1 MENCEYIFQPQ
12 VSVDPLLRAF
22 VIENALAG
30 YNYPPHWHENME
42 FLYCVSGTGSLRYN
56 GKMYTLQPGD
66 LIAVNTEVFHH
77 LYSETPMYF
86 HCLIPDRRFCKA
98 SGIPTSE
105 LRFLEQI
112 TDPVAVS
119 AFLQIFDAY
128 DRFRQSGKLYDVAPF
143 HARILDFL
151 HLLCEKHRMQGG
163 SIATPHRN
171 ELVKATMI
179 YIEQHLTQPMTL
191 DAIAAHVGVDKYHL
205 TKEFKRVIGRT
216 IFDTILM
223 LRCAEAKRQLLNGTS
238 VAQAARACGFENM
251 SYFTRTF
258 KKYQGELP
266 SRYLKK

>member
-1 MENCEYIFQPQ
+1 MESSEYIFQPQ
-12 VSVDPLLRAF
+12 VHVDPLLKAF
-22 VIENALAG
+22 VIQNSPAE
-30 YNYPPHWHENME
+30 YNYPPNWHENIE

-56 GKMYTLQPGD
+56 EKMYALKEGD
-66 LIAVNTEVFHH
+66 LIIVNSEMFHYI
-77 LYSETPMYF
+77 YSDTPMYF

-105 LRFLEQI
+105 LRFQEQI
-112 TDPVAVS
+112 RDPDAVN

-128 DRFRQSGKLYDVAPF
+128 NRFLQNGCTYDVASF

-151 HLLCEKHRMQGG
+151 HLLCEKYLIHNN
-163 SIATPHRN
+163 SVPPHRN
-171 ELVKATMI
+171 ELVKATMV

-223 LRCAEAKRQLLNGTS
+223 LRCAEAKRQLQNGTS
-238 VAQAARACGFENM
+238 VAQAARTCGFENM
-251 SYFTRTF
+251 SYFTRAF
-258 KKYQGELP
+258 KKYQNALP
-266 SRYLKK
+266 SSYLQK

>member
-1 MENCEYIFQPQ
+1 MENNEYIFQPQ

-42 FLYCVSGTGSLRYN
+42 FLYCVSGTGTLRYN
-56 GKMYTLQPGD
+56 GKIYTMQPGD

-77 LYSETPMYF
+77 LYSEEPMYF

-105 LRFLEQI
+105 LRFQEQLS
-112 TDPVAVS
+112 DPTAVS
-119 AFLQIFDAY
+119 AFLQIFEAY
-128 DRFRQSGKLYDVAPF
+128 DQFKQSGNTYDVAPF
-143 HARILDFL
+143 HARTLDFL
-151 HLLCEKHRMQGG
+151 HLLCKNYRV
-163 SIATPHRN
+163 STSNSLPPHRN
-171 ELVKATMI
+171 ELVKSTMV

-223 LRCAEAKRQLLNGTS
+223 LRCAEAKRLLQSGTS
-238 VAQAARACGFENM
+238 VAQAARTCGFENM
-251 SYFTRTF
+251 SYFTRAF
-258 KKYQGELP
+258 KKYQNVLP
-266 SRYLKK
+266 SRCVKK